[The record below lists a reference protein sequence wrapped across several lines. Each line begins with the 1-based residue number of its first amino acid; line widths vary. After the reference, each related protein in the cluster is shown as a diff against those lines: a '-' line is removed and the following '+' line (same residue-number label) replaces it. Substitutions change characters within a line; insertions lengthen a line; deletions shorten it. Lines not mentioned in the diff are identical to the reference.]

1 MRDARAMMQAD
12 PARPVVVVAATQT
25 GAAGR
30 HGRRWAAPRGGL
42 WFTAGWPIGDR
53 SAAGPAAVLA
63 GLATAR
69 AAEAAGLDADR
80 ACLRWPN
87 DVLADGGKLS
97 GVLCETFETARGWAL
112 LVGVGINANLRAADL
127 PGDLR
132 TEPATLLEL
141 LGRPVDLDGLLES
154 WLQAFAAGLGR
165 VSLGRV
171 GLGGAA
177 PGRLDAADL
186 REAESR
192 LCWRGAR
199 VRVDAAGAG
208 AGAGV
213 EAGDDMGR
221 CGVLAGLD
229 AAGGLRLVEGDSGRE
244 IVVYSGEVSVRPD

>member
-25 GAAGR
+25 GATGR
-30 HGRRWAAPRGGL
+30 QGRRWAAPRGGL

-97 GVLCETFETARGWAL
+97 GVLCETFETAGGWAL

-154 WLQAFAAGLGR
+154 WLEAFAAGLGR
-165 VSLGRV
+165 F

-177 PGRLDAADL
+177 PGGLDAADL

-208 AGAGV
+208 AGDG
-213 EAGDDMGR
+213 MGR